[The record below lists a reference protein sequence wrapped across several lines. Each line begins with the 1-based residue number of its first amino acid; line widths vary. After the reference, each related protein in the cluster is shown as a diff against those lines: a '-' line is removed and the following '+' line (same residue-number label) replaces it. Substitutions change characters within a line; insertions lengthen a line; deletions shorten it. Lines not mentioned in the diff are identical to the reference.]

1 MFFVFCWHFDGI
13 LYGFSCWVRLGMGW
27 VPGRQA
33 AGVRGSGKNGA
44 PAAAALVPSVGWE
57 RDLARP
63 TDSQTES
70 ETERETDRQKDNRQ

>member
-1 MFFVFCWHFDGI
+1 MAFCMGSVVGCGWEWAGCQAD
-13 LYGFSCWVRLGMGW
+13 RL
-27 VPGRQA
+27 

-63 TDSQTES
+63 THSQTER
-70 ETERETDRQKDNRQ
+70 ETERETDRQKETIDSRQ